1 MKDFK
6 IGKKLYRSTALA
18 HFKVVFILIAVWV
31 FINLY
36 FKTFSDPDFITRGGL
51 ELKDVF
57 EFHFAYPVQFIG
69 FLFGTLIPALY
80 YAFFRGIVFFE
91 EGAVINRGLPFFNH
105 CVKYSNVES
114 FKVIHPKYLMSL
126 KRKDVGEELLFTV
139 RDIDRVIAI
148 LDQHNIKGDLGSS
161 DLAKSI
167 TISKKVVIY
176 SIIFGVV
183 VSALQYS
190 GIMIELNRYLFR

>member
-6 IGKKLYRSTALA
+6 IGKKLYRSTALPQ
-18 HFKVVFILIAVWV
+18 FKVVFILIALWV

-36 FKTFSDPDFITRGGL
+36 FKTFSDPDFISRGGL
-51 ELKDVF
+51 ELKDIID
-57 EFHFAYPVQFIG
+57 FHSLYPVQFIG
-69 FLFGTLIPALY
+69 FVIGTLIPALY

-91 EGAVINRGLPFFNH
+91 DGVVINRGLPFFNH
-105 CVKYSNVES
+105 CIKYSNIES

-126 KRKDVGEELLFTV
+126 KREDIDEELLFTI

-148 LDQHNIKGDLGSS
+148 LDQHSIKGDLGTR
-161 DLAKSI
+161 DLAQSI

-176 SIIFGVV
+176 SVIFGII
-183 VSALQYS
+183 VSALQYT
-190 GIMIELNRYLFR
+190 GVMIEINRYLFR

>member
-6 IGKKLYRSTALA
+6 IGKKLYRSTALPQ
-18 HFKVVFILIAVWV
+18 FKVVFILIALWV

-36 FKTFSDPDFITRGGL
+36 FKTFSDPDFISRGGL
-51 ELKDVF
+51 ELKDIID
-57 EFHFAYPVQFIG
+57 FHSLYPVQFIG
-69 FLFGTLIPALY
+69 FVIGTLIPALY

-91 EGAVINRGLPFFNH
+91 DGVVINRGLPFFNH
-105 CVKYSNVES
+105 CIKYSNIES

-126 KRKDVGEELLFTV
+126 KRKDIDEELLFTI

-148 LDQHNIKGDLGSS
+148 LDQHNIKGDLGTS
-161 DLAKSI
+161 DLAQSI

-176 SIIFGVV
+176 SVIFGII
-183 VSALQYS
+183 VSALQYT
-190 GIMIELNRYLFR
+190 GVMIEINRYLFR